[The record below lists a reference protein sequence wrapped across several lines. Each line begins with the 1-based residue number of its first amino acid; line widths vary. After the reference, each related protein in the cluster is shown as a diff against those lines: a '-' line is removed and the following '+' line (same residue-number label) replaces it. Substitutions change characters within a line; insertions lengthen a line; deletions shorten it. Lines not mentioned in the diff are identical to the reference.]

1 MEESMRRL
9 LIFAAAALIGL
20 TVPAASRADGMP
32 SCPCPPHAKAKV
44 KTVHR
49 VRHRVRVA
57 HAPVIYGLPGAY
69 DLHAAPPNPLDS
81 AYQPAMLSYFTDTVI
96 TGYPPGSAAGHVV
109 DDAGPQVG
117 DVYYHRTGLP
127 FARPALPPSGV
138 DNFPF
143 RIYSGD
149 TVREY
154 DGAIG
159 EYVQLSQRD
168 AAAAIRVAQDKPL
181 PLFPAPP
188 AAPR

>member
-1 MEESMRRL
+1 MRRL
-9 LIFAAAALIGL
+9 LIFAAAGLIGIA
-20 TVPAASRADGMP
+20 VPAASRADGMP

-49 VRHRVRVA
+49 ARHHVRVA
-57 HAPVIYGLPGAY
+57 RAPVIYGLPGAY

-81 AYQPAMLSYFTDTVI
+81 AYQPAMVNYLTDTVI
-96 TGYPPGSAAGHVV
+96 TGYRPGSVAGHVL
-109 DDAGPQVG
+109 DDAGPSVG
-117 DVYYHRTGLP
+117 DVYYHRTNWP
-127 FARPALPPSGV
+127 PAHMPLPPPGI

-143 RIYSGD
+143 RTYSGD

-154 DGAIG
+154 DGTIG

-168 AAAAIRVAQDKPL
+168 AAQAIRVAQDKPV

-188 AAPR
+188 TSPH